1 MVATYTGVVQL
12 DGMVFDEATDYGVCF
27 LVNASSAFL
36 VEQVRVR
43 VRVRVGVR
51 LRVRVRVRV
60 RVSWTRRARGS
71 LGKG

>member
-1 MVATYTGVVQL
+1 VVATYTGVVQL

-43 VRVRVGVR
+43 VRVRVGLGFGFGFGFGLGLGLAGRGTPVVR
-51 LRVRVRVRV
+51 
-60 RVSWTRRARGS
+60 
-71 LGKG
+71 

>member
-36 VEQVRVR
+36 VEQA
-43 VRVRVGVR
+43 
-51 LRVRVRVRV
+51 
-60 RVSWTRRARGS
+60 SWTRKARG
-71 LGKG
+71 

>member
-36 VEQVRVR
+36 VEQA
-43 VRVRVGVR
+43 RVRVG
-51 LRVRVRVRV
+51 VRVRVRV